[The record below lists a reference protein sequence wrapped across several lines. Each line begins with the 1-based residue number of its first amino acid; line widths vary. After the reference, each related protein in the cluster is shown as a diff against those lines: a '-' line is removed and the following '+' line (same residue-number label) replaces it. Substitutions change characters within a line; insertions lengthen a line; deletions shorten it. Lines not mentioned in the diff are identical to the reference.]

1 MENVNSAIDPQSLVL
16 NDYQASVDARIQ
28 ALEAHDFAARFWRK
42 DPTLWGGDAERQK
55 SVGAFVGWIDAATY
69 FESKVEEIE
78 AFVAEVRAAGF
89 ERVIL
94 AGMGGS
100 SLAPYVF
107 SLTSPKVEGG
117 LPVEVLDST
126 DPGTVLR
133 IERGGD
139 LAKTLVIVSSKSGS
153 TAEPTAFDAFLFD
166 RVGKPENFVAITD
179 PGSPFHKA
187 AESRGFRKIFLN
199 LPDVGGRYSAL
210 TFFGLV
216 PAALMGHDVR
226 AMLRRATDLISANT
240 KASDPAFALGAAL
253 GELALQ
259 GRDKL
264 TFFTPPNLASLGLWM
279 EQLVAESTGKEGKG
293 ILPIALEQPGAPT
306 VYGHDRVFVVFR
318 DGNDE
323 PRVAALRDAG
333 HPIVTID
340 LQGPYAVAQE
350 MMRFE
355 IATAVAGAVLDINP
369 FDQPNV
375 QESKDVTKAILAKV
389 EAEGKLPDSPLGLD
403 EEGLQLFGDTCAD
416 TIAEAITVFLDD
428 RKPGDYIALHAY
440 LDESDALNEAL
451 GDLQREVRDA
461 TGLATTLGYGP
472 RFLHSTGQYHKGGPN
487 NGFFIQLTGD
497 HPDDAPIPGQRA
509 TWAQFVDAQ
518 AMGDIEALKAKGRRT
533 LRIHVSGDLVAGVQR
548 LTQKIASAL
557 AR

>member
-1 MENVNSAIDPQSLVL
+1 MENLNVTIDPQTLTL
-16 NDYQASVDARIQ
+16 HDYQSSVDARIQ
-28 ALEAHDFAARFWRK
+28 TLEAEDFAGRFWKK
-42 DPTLWGGDAERQK
+42 DPTLWGGDTERQK
-55 SVGAFVGWIDAATY
+55 SVGAFVGWIDAAPY
-69 FESKVEEIE
+69 FESRIDEIE
-78 AFVAEVRAAGF
+78 AFVADIHAAGF

-107 SLTSPKVEGG
+107 SLTSPRGENG
-117 LPVEVLDST
+117 LPIDVLDST

-133 IERGGD
+133 IERNGD

-153 TAEPTAFDAFLFD
+153 TAEPTAFDAYLFD
-166 RVGKPENFVAITD
+166 QVGKPENFVAITD
-179 PGSPFHKA
+179 PGSPFHKS
-187 AESRGFRKIFLN
+187 AESRRFRKIFLN

-216 PAALMGHDVR
+216 PAALIGLDVR
-226 AMLRRATDLISANT
+226 ALLQRAIDLNNAA
-240 KASDPAFALGAAL
+240 KPAFDLGAAL

-264 TFFTPPNLASLGLWM
+264 TFFTPPHLSSLGLWL

-293 ILPIALEQPGAPT
+293 ILPIALEEPGTPRD
-306 VYGHDRVFVVFR
+306 YGHDRAFVSFR
-318 DGNDE
+318 ENGETD
-323 PRVAALRDAG
+323 PRVKTLEEAG
-333 HPIVTID
+333 HPVVYID
-340 LQGPYAVAQE
+340 LQGDYAVAQE

-355 IATAVAGAVLDINP
+355 IATATAGAVLDINP

-403 EEGLQLFGDTCAD
+403 ENGLQLYGDNCAD
-416 TIAEAITVFLDD
+416 TIAEAITSFLDE
-428 RKPGDYIALHAY
+428 RHPGDYISLHAY
-440 LDESDALNEAL
+440 LDESDELNTALAE
-451 GDLQREVRDA
+451 LQRELRDL

-487 NGFFIQLTGD
+487 NGFFLQLTAD
-497 HPDDAPIPGQRA
+497 HTEDAPIPGQRA

-533 LRIHVSGDLVAGVQR
+533 LRVHITGDVPTGVR
-548 LTQKIASAL
+548 ELTKKVIGSLKTA
-557 AR
+557 

>member
-1 MENVNSAIDPQSLVL
+1 MENLNVTIDPQTLVL
-16 NDYQASVDARIQ
+16 HNYQSSVDARIQ
-28 ALEAHDFAARFWRK
+28 SLEAADYQSRFWKK
-42 DPTLWGGDAERQK
+42 DSTLWGGDADRQK

-69 FESKVEEIE
+69 FEAKVDEIE
-78 AFVAEVRAAGF
+78 AFVADIRAAGF

-107 SLTSPKVEGG
+107 SLTSPKGENG
-117 LPVEVLDST
+117 LPLDVLDST

-133 IERGGD
+133 VEKAGD

-153 TAEPTAFDAFLFD
+153 TAEPTAFDAYLFD

-179 PGSPFHKA
+179 PGSPFHKS
-187 AESRGFRKIFLN
+187 AEGRGFRKIFLN
-199 LPDVGGRYSAL
+199 LADIGGRYSAL
-210 TFFGLV
+210 SFFGLV
-216 PAALMGHDVR
+216 PAALLGLDVR
-226 AMLRRATDLISANT
+226 AILKRAIDLNNAA
-240 KASDPAFALGAAL
+240 KPAFELGAAL

-264 TFFTPPNLASLGLWM
+264 TFFTPPHLSSLGLWL

-293 ILPIALEQPGAPT
+293 ILPIALEEPGTPRD
-306 VYGHDRVFVVFR
+306 YGQDRVFVSFR
-318 DGNDE
+318 ENGETD
-323 PRVAALRDAG
+323 PRVKTLEEAA
-333 HPIVTID
+333 HPVVYID
-340 LQGPYAVAQE
+340 LEGDYPVAQE

-355 IATAVAGAVLDINP
+355 IATAIAGVVLDINP

-375 QESKDVTKAILAKV
+375 QESKDVTKAILAQV

-403 EEGLQLFGDTCAD
+403 ESGLQLYGDTCAD
-416 TIAEAITVFLDD
+416 TIGEAISSFLDG
-428 RKPGDYIALHAY
+428 RLPGDYIALHAY
-440 LDESDALNEAL
+440 LDESDELNAAL
-451 GDLQREVRDA
+451 GELQKEFRNL

-487 NGFFIQLTGD
+487 NGYFLQLTAD
-497 HPDDAPIPGQRA
+497 HTEDAPIPGQRA

-533 LRIHVSGDLVAGVQR
+533 LRIHITGDVPTGVR
-548 LTQKIASAL
+548 ELTKKVIGSLTTA
-557 AR
+557 

>member
-1 MENVNSAIDPQSLVL
+1 VENLNVTIDPQSLVL
-16 NDYQASVDARIQ
+16 HDFQSSVDARIQ
-28 ALEAHDFAARFWRK
+28 ALEKENAAERFWKK
-42 DPTLWGGDAERQK
+42 DPTLWGGDADRQK
-55 SVGAFVGWIDAATY
+55 SVGAFVGWIDAANY

-78 AFVAEVRAAGF
+78 AFVADVRAEGF

-107 SLTSPKVEGG
+107 SLTSPRGENG
-117 LPVEVLDST
+117 LPLDVLDST

-133 IERGGD
+133 VERAGD
-139 LAKTLVIVSSKSGS
+139 LSKTLVIVSSKSGS
-153 TAEPTAFDAFLFD
+153 TAEPTAFDAYLFD

-179 PGSPFHKA
+179 PGSPFHKS

-216 PAALMGHDVR
+216 PAALLGLDVR
-226 AMLRRATDLISANT
+226 AILKRALDLSAAA
-240 KASDPAFALGAAL
+240 KPAFDLGAAL

-264 TFFTPPNLASLGLWM
+264 TFFTPPHLSSLGLWL

-293 ILPIALEQPGAPT
+293 ILPIALEEPGTPRD
-306 VYGHDRVFVVFR
+306 YGHDRVFVAFTENGEV
-318 DGNDE
+318 DS
-323 PRVAALRDAG
+323 RVKTLEEAG
-333 HPIVTID
+333 HPVVYID
-340 LQGPYAVAQE
+340 LQGEYAVAQE

-355 IATAVAGAVLDINP
+355 IATAIAGVVLDINP

-375 QESKDVTKAILAKV
+375 QESKDVTKAILAQV
-389 EAEGKLPDSPLGLD
+389 EADGKLPDAALGLD
-403 EEGLQLFGDTCAD
+403 EDGLQLYGNTCAD
-416 TIAEAITVFLDD
+416 TISESITSFLFD
-428 RKPGDYIALHAY
+428 KAPGDYIAIHAY
-440 LDESDALNEAL
+440 LDENDDLNAALA
-451 GDLQREVRDA
+451 DLQKELRNL

-487 NGFFIQLTGD
+487 NGFFLQLTAD
-497 HPDDAPIPGQRA
+497 HAEDAAIPGQRA

-518 AMGDIEALKAKGRRT
+518 AMGDIQALEAKGRRT
-533 LRIHVSGDLVAGVQR
+533 LRVHITGDVPTGVR
-548 LTQKIASAL
+548 ELTKKVIGSLTNA
-557 AR
+557 